1 MATTTTTTSTRLQK
15 LDKLLED
22 EVRKRVDDEFKRR
35 VQESLSTAMAVE
47 IRTQV
52 DVQVEEKLAT
62 FLERI
67 SKKYSIP
74 MQLLLAD
81 VPEVGEHGRCRGV
94 KTNGQRC
101 TRNCKKELEGY
112 CQLHY
117 CQKKKVEP
125 VVIQRMSGHTHPD
138 SICFDANCPAC
149 NPSGDALRDLNE
161 MLL

>member
-1 MATTTTTTSTRLQK
+1 MNPRIEK
-15 LDKLLED
+15 IDKLIED
-22 EVRKRVDDEFKRR
+22 EVRRRLDDEFKKR
-35 VQESLSTAMAVE
+35 VQESLSQAMQLE

-52 DVQVEEKLAT
+52 DVKVEEKLAT

-67 SKKYSIP
+67 SRKYSIP

-94 KTNGQRC
+94 KQNGQRC
-101 TRNCKKELEGY
+101 TRNGKRELEGY
-112 CQLHY
+112 CNLHY

-138 SICFDANCPAC
+138 SIPFDASCPAC
-149 NPSGDALRDLNE
+149 NPNGDALRDLGD

>member
-1 MATTTTTTSTRLQK
+1 MSRLEKIEK
-15 LDKLLED
+15 LIEE
-22 EVRKRVDDEFKRR
+22 EVRRRLDDEFKRR
-35 VQESLSTAMAVE
+35 VHESLAHAMELE
-47 IRTQV
+47 IKTQV
-52 DVQVEEKLAT
+52 DVRVEEKLAT

-67 SKKYSIP
+67 SQKYHIP

-94 KTNGQRC
+94 KQNGQRC
-101 TRNCKKELEGY
+101 TRGGKRELEGY
-112 CQLHY
+112 CALHY

-149 NPSGDALRDLNE
+149 NPSGDALRDLND

>member
-1 MATTTTTTSTRLQK
+1 MATRLEK
-15 LDKLLED
+15 IDRLVEE
-22 EVRKRVDDEFKRR
+22 EVRRRLDDEFKRR
-35 VQESLSTAMAVE
+35 VQDSLSSAMEAE

-52 DVQVEEKLAT
+52 DVKVEEKLAT

-94 KTNGQRC
+94 KQNGQRC
-101 TRNCKKELEGY
+101 TKNGKRELEGY
-112 CQLHY
+112 CQLHF

-125 VVIQRMSGHTHPD
+125 VVIQRMSGHTHPE

-149 NPSGDALRDLNE
+149 NPSGDALRDLNA